1 MELTIID
8 ETKKVT
14 PEQIAQTEKLLKF
27 AADFIKLPDA
37 KEMNVTFVDNARIQ
51 EINKYFRDKDMPTD
65 VVSLE
70 YVPEDISF
78 DDFEDLPQELLDELD
93 PFIGEIFISI
103 ERAKEQALEYGH
115 SYERELGFLSVH
127 GFLHINGYDHMN
139 PEDEKEMFDL
149 QDDILNAYGLT
160 RE

>member
-1 MELTIID
+1 MELTIMD
-8 ETKKVT
+8 ETGKVS
-14 PEQIAQTEKLLKF
+14 PELIQQTEKLLAF
-27 AADFIKLPDA
+27 AANYIKLPAA

-51 EINKYFRDKDMPTD
+51 EINKEYRGKDMPTD

-70 YVPEDISF
+70 YEPEDISF
-78 DDFEDLPQELLDELD
+78 DDFEDMPEELLAELD

-103 ERAKEQALEYGH
+103 ERAKEQATEYEH
-115 SYERELGFLSVH
+115 SYEREIGFLSVH

-149 QDDILNAYGLT
+149 QDEILNAYGLK